1 MKDLNVCAAVIYNEK
16 GEVLLQ
22 LRDNKPNLRSP
33 GYWTL
38 PGGHQEDT
46 ESQIE
51 CIVREIHEETNLSL
65 KNPVYFMSLKDIY
78 ESGPFPLVHFYLN
91 HIKSPYNIICN
102 EGQELKFWNIS
113 LINNLKVNKY
123 LNLVLCYAKLFDS
136 NRENFAG

>member
-1 MKDLNVCAAVIYNEK
+1 MKDLNVCAAVIYNGE

-38 PGGHQEDT
+38 PGGQQENT

-51 CIVREIHEETNLSL
+51 CIVREIYEETNLIL
-65 KNPVYFMSLKDIY
+65 KNPVYFMTLKDIY
-78 ESGPFPLVHFYLN
+78 ESAPFPLVHFYLN
-91 HIKSPYNIICN
+91 HIKLPYNIICN
-102 EGQELKFWNIS
+102 EGQELKFWDVNSIS
-113 LINNLKVNKY
+113 DLKVNKY

-136 NRENFAG
+136 NRENLTG